1 VETTPSATSTC
12 GRSALSGGRK
22 RARPNRHHGR
32 GVVRVRDVGE
42 KVIRVVERDE
52 AFRVPGRDE
61 DARRVVDADHLIQRR
76 VHDQHRPSQGGN
88 GLLDVDPLNRI
99 KEPSANEEGPTGN
112 LHRGLAL
119 ARDGVQ
125 IIRSEEAQDMLKVGR
140 RTNRRYRRN
149 IRHVGGGYD
158 RSGATQAVPD
168 EEGR

>member
-1 VETTPSATSTC
+1 M
-12 GRSALSGGRK
+12 
-22 RARPNRHHGR
+22 
-32 GVVRVRDVGE
+32 
-42 KVIRVVERDE
+42 
-52 AFRVPGRDE
+52 PGRDE

-76 VHDQHRPSQGGN
+76 VHDQHRPSQGAMAFSTSI
-88 GLLDVDPLNRI
+88 PNRL

-140 RTNRRYRRN
+140 RTNRRYRRTSGN
-149 IRHVGGGYD
+149 LGGGYD